1 MNVRVS
7 VKKALGQAAGVL
19 TSKGGVS
26 AVRPASMGAMT
37 ALQPTAAAG
46 DCCLSQQQQTRSFFS
61 KERSKSVYEYGAHR
75 SDAEARIAE
84 VPVVMVEGSVALC
97 DGGGGALGHPLDYV
111 QLASP
116 DGGPRACQYCGI
128 QYQMKAH

>member
-1 MNVRVS
+1 MTARVS
-7 VKKALGQAAGVL
+7 SAKKALGQAAGAL
-19 TSKGGVS
+19 APRGGASV
-26 AVRPASMGAMT
+26 ARPASMCT
-37 ALQPTAAAG
+37 ASSSLRPAW
-46 DCCLSQQQQTRSFFS
+46 QQQSCTFFS